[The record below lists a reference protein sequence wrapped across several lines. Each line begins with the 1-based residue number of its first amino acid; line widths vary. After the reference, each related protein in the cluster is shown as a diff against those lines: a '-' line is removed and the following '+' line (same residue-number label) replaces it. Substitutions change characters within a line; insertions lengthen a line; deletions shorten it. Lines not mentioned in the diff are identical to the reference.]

1 MHTLLEAE
9 TIGLNLIPGKKLCP
23 TCRSKVMT
31 CLSKSIS
38 ENKNDEDF
46 DIVNERSIQNK
57 KESVDTHFASAGV
70 SPIKVKGLHK
80 SGKIREGKRKLT
92 ALTTSIKKKVAIS
105 LNISEES
112 FEEQSSFNNEY
123 MEKAN
128 LFDNMMVLLT
138 NKIAES
144 TSTSKKVQLA
154 TLAPTDWSIKKVS
167 ETLHVTNYVARTARK
182 LTLEKGILT
191 MPNPKLG
198 KALPDVTVQLVKTF
212 YEDDEHSRIMPGKK
226 DYVSIEKNVHMK
238 NVCSYVI

>member
-1 MHTLLEAE
+1 
-9 TIGLNLIPGKKLCP
+9 
-23 TCRSKVMT
+23 MT

-46 DIVNERSIQNK
+46 HIVNKRSIQNK
-57 KESVDTHFASAGV
+57 KESVDTHFAFARV
-70 SPIKVKGLHK
+70 SPIKVNGLHK

-112 FEEQSSFNNEY
+112 FEEQSSFKNEY
-123 MEKAN
+123 IEEAN
-128 LFDNMMVLLT
+128 FFDNIMVLLT

-167 ETLHVTNYVARTARK
+167 ETLHVTNYVARTAGK
-182 LTLEKGILT
+182 LTLEKGNLT
-191 MPNPKLG
+191 KPNPELG

-212 YEDDEHSRIMPGKK
+212 SEDNEHSRLMPCKK
-226 DYVSIEKNVHMK
+226 EYVSIKKNVYMQK
-238 NVCSYVI
+238 RLLLCNLKELFVAFKTKSPKIKIGFSRFCTLRPK